1 MASYPSDKQSRLE
14 YWKRQIK
21 YAEEQM
27 EPLWQASDVLQKQ
40 YLNEATT
47 EREKRQEQEGD
58 REEHIS
64 RIKANLI
71 FGWIDQSIANLLERN
86 PAFLVTPRTRDSVAG
101 ARTVKHIVDYWYRE
115 TSQLQQDERI
125 LLDAFLGPYGVKKL
139 GWTIDYEQQIHDMVE
154 QAEFQAES
162 PEDEITLLSG
172 GMDTRVS
179 RDQNHEQFIEHH
191 NQWLQT
197 PELSGD
203 LTEAGEEAIRLNIKI
218 RKRMLEQ
225 GEDPDVNKTM
235 EWEAPYG
242 MRWRPKDF
250 LVDPL
255 AQDGIRDAR
264 WIAFRFRRPV
274 EDFQTNPLYENTDDI
289 EPSDRLEGAPD
300 IPEGVTDEDDFGLV
314 VGWEIWAR
322 NFPVGNKR
330 RANMLITLAEGHD
343 EFLQHDDEWPIPT
356 LDDYPVEV
364 LALNST
370 SETWYSKPALL
381 LAGADNIQA
390 IAHEILD
397 SYLSVIRKQKNALLY
412 DREVITDDI
421 IEELLAAPDMTA
433 IPAPGLSGKP
443 SAVQPLQFGSVANDK
458 GEMLGVIRQLFDQAA
473 GTPQPVSLP
482 GEQTATESSISERR
496 TTAREQRRGNL
507 LSQLQV
513 NTARKFWQMTVFFRP
528 ERAILI
534 DPQANMWMNVDEG
547 TAKGEYRFSM
557 DVASQANA
565 IALERKNWMDLL
577 NLFSGLTGIWQQVYG
592 QPPNL
597 ADLAGKL
604 LSRGYNI
611 PNPEDIVPG
620 AQMPGQDNIIDQL
633 LNPSNRQ
640 AGMAGGGEEMG
651 GGGMVGGA
659 DLFQQGGGRAAPNM
673 EGPPRQVEEAVDGQA
688 AIPRAFNQPAP
699 TESQQAANAETP

>member
-1 MASYPSDKQSRLE
+1 
-14 YWKRQIK
+14 
-21 YAEEQM
+21 
-27 EPLWQASDVLQKQ
+27 
-40 YLNEATT
+40 
-47 EREKRQEQEGD
+47 
-58 REEHIS
+58 
-64 RIKANLI
+64 
-71 FGWIDQSIANLLERN
+71 
-86 PAFLVTPRTRDSVAG
+86 
-101 ARTVKHIVDYWYRE
+101 
-115 TSQLQQDERI
+115 
-125 LLDAFLGPYGVKKL
+125 
-139 GWTIDYEQQIHDMVE
+139 
-154 QAEFQAES
+154 
-162 PEDEITLLSG
+162 
-172 GMDTRVS
+172 
-179 RDQNHEQFIEHH
+179 
-191 NQWLQT
+191 
-197 PELSGD
+197 
-203 LTEAGEEAIRLNIKI
+203 
-218 RKRMLEQ
+218 
-225 GEDPDVNKTM
+225 
-235 EWEAPYG
+235 
-242 MRWRPKDF
+242 
-250 LVDPL
+250 
-255 AQDGIRDAR
+255 
-264 WIAFRFRRPV
+264 
-274 EDFQTNPLYENTDDI
+274 
-289 EPSDRLEGAPD
+289 
-300 IPEGVTDEDDFGLV
+300 
-314 VGWEIWAR
+314 
-322 NFPVGNKR
+322 
-330 RANMLITLAEGHD
+330 MLITLAEGHD

-659 DLFQQGGGRAAPNM
+659 DLFQQGGGRAAPSM

>member
-14 YWKRQIK
+14 YWRRQIE

-27 EPLWQASDVLQKQ
+27 RPLWDASDILQKQ

-47 EREKRQEQEGD
+47 EREKMQEQGD
-58 REEHIS
+58 REDHVS

-71 FGWIDQSIANLLERN
+71 FGWVDQSIANLLERN

-101 ARTVKHIVDYWYRE
+101 SRTVKHIVDYWYRE

-125 LLDAFLGPYGVKKL
+125 LLDAFLGPYGVKKI

-154 QAEFQAES
+154 QAEFQAET
-162 PEDEITLLSG
+162 PEDEITMLSG
-172 GMDTRVS
+172 GIDTRIV
-179 RDQNHEQFIEHH
+179 REQNHEQFIEHH
-191 NQWLQT
+191 TRWLQD
-197 PELSGD
+197 PMLSED
-203 LTEAGEEAIRLNIKI
+203 LPEAGEEAIKLNIKI
-218 RKRMLEQ
+218 RKKMLEQ
-225 GEDPDVNKTM
+225 GDDPDVNTSM
-235 EWEAPYG
+235 SWEAPFG

-274 EDFQTNPLYENTDDI
+274 EDFQSNPIYENTDDI

-300 IPEGVTDEDDFGLV
+300 MSQGALADDDFGLA

-322 NFPVGNKR
+322 NFPVGNR
-330 RANMLITLAEGHD
+330 RRSNLLMTLVEGHD
-343 EFLQHDDEWPIPT
+343 EFLQHDEEWPIPT

-364 LALNST
+364 LSLNST
-370 SETWYSKPALL
+370 SETWYAKPALL
-381 LAGADNIQA
+381 LAGADNIQS

-397 SYLSVIRKQKNALLY
+397 SYLSIIRKQKNALLY

-443 SAVQPLQFGSVANDK
+443 GAVQPLQFGSVQGDK
-458 GEMLGVIRQLFDQAA
+458 GEMLGVIRGLFDQAA
-473 GTPQPVSLP
+473 GTPQPMSMP
-482 GEQTATESSISERR
+482 GEQTATESSIHERR

-528 ERAILI
+528 ERAVLI

-547 TAKGEYRFSM
+547 TARGEYRFAM

-577 NLFSGLTGIWQQVYG
+577 NLFSGLTGLWKEVYG
-592 QPPNL
+592 KPPNL
-597 ADLAGKL
+597 ADLANKL

-611 PNPEDIVPG
+611 PNPEDIIPG
-620 AQMPGQDNIIDQL
+620 GTESPEDEDIINQML
-633 LNPSNRQ
+633 TAENREA
-640 AGMAGGGEEMG
+640 AGAGGAG
-651 GGGMVGGA
+651 GPDVVGGA
-659 DLFQQGGGRAAPNM
+659 DLFQQGGGRAAPSM
-673 EGPPRQVEEAVDGQA
+673 DGPPRQVEEAVDGQA
-688 AIPRAFNQPAP
+688 AIPRAFNQPAAS
-699 TESQQAANAETP
+699 EAQQSANAETP